1 MVTERTNNPTYEV
14 GTSNDE
20 DHFLTNMQETG
31 ETTGMNEKEPLKATT
46 KYFVSLW
53 QP

>member
-1 MVTERTNNPTYEV
+1 MNYEV

-20 DHFLTNMQETG
+20 DHFLILTNMQETG

-46 KYFVSLW
+46 KYFVSL
-53 QP
+53 